1 MRLFLVLIFALS
13 ALAAGSRSSLQKR
26 RLASFSHG
34 GDESSQV
41 ATSRVLL
48 QAAPDKKRKTPPAD
62 ASQIP
67 RDTKKRKEA
76 YVYFNFSPTTH
87 KSLGIF
93 QPKKKDN
100 YRNSRAFKGVR
111 PGKSPLGHK
120 ERRLQEMPR
129 SPLDFNEQSQLN

>member
-41 ATSRVLL
+41 ATSRVL
-48 QAAPDKKRKTPPAD
+48 QAAPKMKRKTPPAD
-62 ASQIP
+62 GPQIL

-87 KSLGIF
+87 KSLGMF
-93 QPKKKDN
+93 QPTKKDK

-111 PGKSPLGHK
+111 PGKSPLGPK